1 MEIKENSSVKYFEDL
16 TKSERKLLY
25 KEFNKYE
32 AKYLRLLLWFGLG
45 LALVSLIS
53 VGFAI
58 YYILNI
64 FINNVVEVELYIFAV
79 LFNLSGGLSLFFT
92 SRYHKKFRLW
102 LKTIKTIVYK
112 DNRKE

>member
-64 FINNVVEVELYIFAV
+64 FINNVVEVELYIFVV

-102 LKTIKTIVYK
+102 LKTIKNIVYK